1 LNIWLVV
8 TALIALL
15 LIVGGIMLIKQ
26 SAKKFKLTEEQLEQ
40 IKERNRQLDK
50 EEDQER

>member
-1 LNIWLVV
+1 LNIWLAV

>member
-1 LNIWLVV
+1 MNIWLVV
-8 TALIALL
+8 TALVAVL

-40 IKERNRQLDK
+40 IKERNRQLEK

>member
-1 LNIWLVV
+1 LNIWLI
-8 TALIALL
+8 LSGLLALL
-15 LIVGGIMLIKQ
+15 LIIGGVLLIKQ